1 MPTTVFLPSLLK
13 AARERA
19 GLTVAQSA
27 VAARRTG
34 SVIHSYERGTFTPPA
49 RMLAVLATIYNCPV
63 ADFYSEIPG
72 ATDTVAAY
80 DEQVRAIVAGMPPL
94 SDGQRQ
100 QLVVLLG
107 GAA

>member
-1 MPTTVFLPSLLK
+1 MPSTIFMPALLK

-19 GLTVAQSA
+19 GLTVAEAA

-49 RMLAVLATIYNCPV
+49 RMLAVLANVYRSPV
-63 ADFYSEIPG
+63 SAFYGEVPG
-72 ATDTVAAY
+72 GTDPVAAY
-80 DEQVRAIVAGMPPL
+80 DAEVRAIVAAMPPL